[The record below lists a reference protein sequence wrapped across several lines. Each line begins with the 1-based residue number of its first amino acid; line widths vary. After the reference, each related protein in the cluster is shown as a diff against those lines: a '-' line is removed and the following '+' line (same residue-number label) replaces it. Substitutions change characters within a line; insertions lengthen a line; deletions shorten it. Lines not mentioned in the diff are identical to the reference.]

1 MGVPASYGRY
11 HTNGRFRVHGKDYGI
26 YREGGISFADDPS
39 QVSLADLKLR
49 ARERFIYE
57 YDMGDSWLHPTF

>member
-1 MGVPASYGRY
+1 
-11 HTNGRFRVHGKDYGI
+11 VHGKDYGI
-26 YREGGISFADDPS
+26 YREGGISFAADPS